1 VRRGMTA
8 ADKERIAQF
17 GKKVERLM
25 LGKGWS
31 GADLAREMER
41 HAPKGVTIGR
51 HIPTAYIRG
60 ENEPTQRNLMLI
72 AKALGV
78 KPEELIAPA
87 PGEGGSVPQF
97 AQATST
103 LDGKTRNNSR
113 RRSALR
119 REGYSNI
126 DGGCAA
132 HGVRGDERCCGCG
145 MA

>member
-1 VRRGMTA
+1 MTA

-103 LDGKTRNNSR
+103 LDGKTRIVVD
-113 RRSALR
+113 A
-119 REGYSNI
+119 EVDAETG
-126 DGGCAA
+126 
-132 HGVRGDERCCGCG
+132 
-145 MA
+145 